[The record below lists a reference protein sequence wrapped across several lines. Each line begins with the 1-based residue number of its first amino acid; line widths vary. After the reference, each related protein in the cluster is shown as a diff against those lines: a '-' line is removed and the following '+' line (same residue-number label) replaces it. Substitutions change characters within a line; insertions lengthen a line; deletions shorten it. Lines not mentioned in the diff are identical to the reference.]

1 MTSKLF
7 NIALFLFLSVAA
19 FAQRNTGLSSS
30 PSSTAMSQ
38 ATDAKNFGLSIVKAY
53 IDFNCTF
60 VYSKLANELTV
71 FESGVKITKASV
83 PQNSFCA
90 KSPLRTDMR
99 VNYQQYLDN
108 YTPEVL
114 DYRQFAN
121 KYPSIQN
128 LLKLQPGDFYFGG
141 NVLKSG
147 GLELFKAADAVRFVI
162 RKDASGAYQ
171 IIML

>member
-1 MTSKLF
+1 MTSRFF

-19 FAQRNTGLSSS
+19 FAQRNTGLNSTSA
-30 PSSTAMSQ
+30 STAMSQ
-38 ATDAKNFGLSIVKAY
+38 ATEAKNFGLSIVKAY
-53 IDFNCTF
+53 VDFNCPF

-71 FESGVKITKASV
+71 FETGVKIAKASV
-83 PQNSFCA
+83 PQNTFCA
-90 KSPLRTDMR
+90 NSPLRTDMR

-108 YTPEVL
+108 YNPEVL

-128 LLKLQPGDFYFGG
+128 LLKLQAGDYYFGG
-141 NVLKSG
+141 NVLKAG
-147 GLELFKAADAVRFVI
+147 GMELFKAADAVRFVI

>member
-19 FAQRNTGLSSS
+19 FAQRGTGLNSTS
-30 PSSTAMSQ
+30 SSTANQ
-38 ATDAKNFGLSIVKAY
+38 ATEAKNFGLSIVKAY

-71 FESGVKITKASV
+71 FETGVKMQKASV
-83 PQNSFCA
+83 PQNTFCA
-90 KSPLRTDMR
+90 KSPVRSDMR

-114 DYRQFAN
+114 DYKQFAT

-128 LLKLQPGDFYFGG
+128 LLKLQAGDFYFGG
-141 NVLKSG
+141 NVLKAG

-162 RKDASGAYQ
+162 RKGTSGAYQ

>member
-1 MTSKLF
+1 
-7 NIALFLFLSVAA
+7 VAV
-19 FAQRNTGLSSS
+19 FAQRSTGLNSTS
-30 PSSTAMSQ
+30 SSTANQ
-38 ATDAKNFGLSIVKAY
+38 PTEAKNFGLSIVKAY
-53 IDFNCTF
+53 FDFNCTF

-71 FESGVKITKASV
+71 FETGVRISKASV
-83 PQNSFCA
+83 PQNTFCA
-90 KSPLRTDMR
+90 NSPLRTDMR

-114 DYRQFAN
+114 DYKQFAT

-141 NVLKSG
+141 NVLKAG

-162 RKDASGAYQ
+162 RKGTSGAYQ